1 MEKIAKYF
9 ERIII
14 YVLILMMMA
23 IIVLSTIAFA
33 IVLVGDMSRS
43 PNFLPQIN
51 DLLDIFGFFLLIL
64 IGVELLET
72 IRAYLSEHVVH
83 VEVVIEV
90 AMIAIARKVI
100 IRDLKETSA
109 YSLLGI
115 AGIIFALAVAYYLM
129 LSLRRSKGHSQAKPL
144 DAPAIANPA
153 NDRQDQSGALFSRVQ
168 PGPPGK

>member
-9 ERIII
+9 EKIII

-23 IIVLSTIAFA
+23 IIVMSTIAFV
-33 IVLVGDMSRS
+33 IVLVGDMLRS
-43 PNFLPQIN
+43 TYFLPQIN
-51 DLLDIFGFFLLIL
+51 DLLEIFGFFLLIL

-90 AMIAIARKVI
+90 ALIAIARKVI
-100 IRDLKETSA
+100 ILDLKETSA

-115 AGIIFALAVAYYLM
+115 AAIITALAVAYYLV
-129 LSLRRSKGHSQAKPL
+129 LAWRRSKGNYLLKPL
-144 DAPAIANPA
+144 EAPGLARKAT
-153 NDRQDQSGALFSRVQ
+153 DRQDQSGT
-168 PGPPGK
+168 